1 MSTADAPATNLHLL
15 SRNPIF
21 TASKNV
27 WGYEIQST
35 AAVASDPAPDDQSG
49 GVSATIIAGDYI
61 GLNTILARNKKMLLS
76 YTKDQL
82 LHQIPYA
89 FPAPTSVVLL
99 NDACQRDATLIPALQ
114 QLAGDGHSI
123 ALQWSSEV
131 TPTSPIL
138 AMAVIICL
146 TEPDDA
152 RDPALR
158 PFLEA
163 GTTCI
168 ARNVTTKDELD
179 RLQAEGIQL
188 FQGHFFKTPEII
200 PGKKLS
206 SHQNSRLQIMRI
218 IETDEPDLA
227 KLADTIQA
235 DVTLSYRLLT
245 YLNSPAFG
253 FARKIDSIR
262 QAITL
267 LGWLNVRNWLRAVL
281 LADITQGE
289 QQTELLHLS
298 LHRGRFLEQ
307 IVRSYDY
314 WNFKPDEMFLLGMF
328 SLLDA
333 ILGISMQDAL
343 NFLPLTDAQKKA
355 LCGDST
361 SEYMPLLGVMNAL
374 EEADED
380 AQTQVML
387 SLSLDPQR
395 TKQMHCEAGAWAG
408 TILDVGGAQ

>member
-1 MSTADAPATNLHLL
+1 MSTTADSATNLHLL

-21 TASKNV
+21 TAAKNV

-35 AAVASDPAPDDQSG
+35 AAVTTASAPENEASN
-49 GVSATIIAGDYI
+49 VSATIIAGDYI
-61 GLNTILARNKKMLLS
+61 GLNSILARNKKMLLA
-76 YTKDQL
+76 YTPEQL
-82 LHQIPYA
+82 RHHTPYA

-99 NDACQRDATLIPALQ
+99 DEQCQRDATLAPVLQ
-114 QLAGDGHSI
+114 QLAADGHSL
-123 ALQWSSEV
+123 ALQWVEGL
-131 TPTSPIL
+131 TPRSPLLTMASLVCLPSPQDAITADLRPIL
-138 AMAVIICL
+138 QSGIS
-146 TEPDDA
+146 
-152 RDPALR
+152 
-158 PFLEA
+158 
-163 GTTCI
+163 CI
-168 ARNVTTKDELD
+168 ARNVTTKSDFEA
-179 RLQAEGIQL
+179 LQAGGIQL

-200 PGKKLS
+200 PGKKLT

-227 KLADTIQA
+227 KLAGTIQA

-281 LADITQGE
+281 LADITQGD
-289 QQTELLHLS
+289 QQTELLRLS

-307 IVRSYDY
+307 IVRAYDY

-333 ILGISMQDAL
+333 ILGISMADAL

-355 LCGDST
+355 LCGDNT
-361 SEYMPLLGVMNAL
+361 SEYMPLLGVMNAF
-374 EEADED
+374 EELDETS
-380 AQTQVML
+380 QNQSML
-387 SLSLDPQR
+387 GLSLDPQATR
-395 TKQMHCEAGAWAG
+395 QMHCEAGAWASA
-408 TILDVGGAQ
+408 ILDVGPA